1 MTLSVGPVGVGERV
15 RSLDVLRGVAVCGIL
30 LMNIPLMGLI
40 GLSSRPPMPAVP
52 NLDWIAYS
60 IQDTVFAGTMRG
72 LFTLLFGAGML
83 IMLRRIDEPGGEET
97 GQSYLTR
104 CFALMLLGVAN
115 FALFMWPGEIL
126 FCYGAVGLVL
136 LLFRKART
144 RVLLTAA
151 AAILMAVVLDLSIG
165 SIDRAAAL
173 REAPVA
179 AALKAEGKALTKE
192 QEAALATRTAMSE
205 SLRPPAAQLE
215 KERAQRTS
223 FPGVLVWSTKLWTML
238 NFAYHPIAWLGQC
251 LAYMLIGMALFRSGV
266 LSGARSLK
274 YYAILAVSGYGLG
287 LALRGSISAAQWS
300 TGFELNPE
308 VMLWRTWT
316 HEVGRLATTLGLTG
330 LILVLFKAGAFGRL
344 AGAIQAIGRMALTNY
359 VGQSLI
365 TSVLF
370 YGFGLLGRFGFA
382 ELMGIVALIWIVQ
395 GVFSVLWLKR
405 YEMGPLEWGLRLLT
419 YGQWKPLERVGG
431 PAVITTAALA
441 E

>member
-1 MTLSVGPVGVGERV
+1 MTLSVGPVGIEERL

-30 LMNIPLMGLI
+30 LMNIPLMGMI
-40 GLSSRPPMPAVP
+40 GLSARPPLPAVP
-52 NLDWIAYS
+52 NLDWIAFL
-60 IQDTVFAGTMRG
+60 IQDTAFAGTMRG

-126 FCYGAVGLVL
+126 FSYGAAGLVL
-136 LLFRKART
+136 LLFRKAKT

-151 AAILMAVVLDLSIG
+151 AAILAAVVLDLSG
-165 SIDRAAAL
+165 ASIDRAAAL
-173 REAPVA
+173 RDAPAA
-179 AALKAEGKALTKE
+179 AALKAEGKTLTKE

-205 SLRPPAAQLE
+205 SLRPPAARVE

-223 FPGVLVWSTKLWTML
+223 FPGVLVWSTKLWIDW
-238 NFAYHPIAWLGQC
+238 NFANHPIAWLGQC
-251 LAYMLIGMALFRSGV
+251 LGYMLIGMALFRSGV
-266 LSGARSLK
+266 LSGAKSLK
-274 YYAILAVSGYGLG
+274 FYAILAVSGYGLG

-308 VMLWRTWT
+308 VMLWRVWT
-316 HEVGRLATTLGLTG
+316 NEIGRLAMTIGLTG
-330 LILVLFKAGAFGRL
+330 LVLVLFKAGAFGRL
-344 AGAIQAIGRMALTNY
+344 AGALQAIGRMALTNY
-359 VGQSLI
+359 VGQSVI

-370 YGFGLLGRFGFA
+370 YGFGMLARFSFA
-382 ELMGIVALIWIVQ
+382 ELMGIAVLIWIVQ
-395 GVFSVLWLKR
+395 GVFSLLWLKR

-419 YGQWKPLERVGG
+419 YGRWRPLDRVGV
-431 PAVITTAALA
+431 PAGSPAPVPA